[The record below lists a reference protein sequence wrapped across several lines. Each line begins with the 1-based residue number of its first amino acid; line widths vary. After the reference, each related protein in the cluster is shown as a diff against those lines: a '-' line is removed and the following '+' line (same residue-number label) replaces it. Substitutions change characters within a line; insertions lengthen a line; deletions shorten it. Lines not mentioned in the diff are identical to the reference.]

1 MEACAVSG
9 KEMEDFKEEVRS
21 EIKQMARS
29 VDKLSNAVQTL
40 VENDIRK
47 QEREDRQAELNDRM
61 AERVLKLENFRED
74 ILIKRSEE
82 SSSRNWLMKNY
93 PWLAVLAVI
102 GIAWLSK
109 FPIK

>member
-1 MEACAVSG
+1 
-9 KEMEDFKEEVRS
+9 MEDFKEEVRV

-61 AERVLKLENFRED
+61 GERMLKLENFREE
-74 ILIKRSEE
+74 ILIKRGEE
-82 SSSRNWLMKNY
+82 STSRNWLMKNY
-93 PWLAVLAVI
+93 PWLVVLVI
-102 GIAWLSK
+102 LFAAYITK